1 MKIEVTQTFYGRPD
15 ESVEEFTLFL
25 AGAVIEAPDSF
36 ADMVIGKEL
45 AKAVV
50 SKFAPKKEFTN
61 EAQ

>member
-50 SKFAPKKEFTN
+50 SKFTSKKEFTN